1 MTNKKLKLIKSLNQ
15 LFFSL
20 ARVISYSMSFISN
33 KIIIYIYN
41 FVSLLYNVFFYFIV
55 LFFSD

>member
-33 KIIIYIYN
+33 KIINYIIL
-41 FVSLLYNVFFYFIV
+41 FLYCIMFFSYFIV

>member
-33 KIIIYIYN
+33 KIIIYCII
-41 FVSLLYNVFFYFIV
+41 LLYCIMFFSYFIV

>member
-33 KIIIYIYN
+33 KIIIYYIIL
-41 FVSLLYNVFFYFIV
+41 FLYCIMFFSYFIV